1 MAALYDN
8 HFQNLVTYNKK
19 TSLYQVWKMQTMSMT
34 DDEYKREMLLFAKY
48 LEYCQPQKL
57 LINTNQLIFKAS
69 SKIQEWTQREIYFRL
84 EPIPLKK
91 IAFVLPYDQF
101 AEKSDEEINGFLIK
115 YPPQAKVKF
124 FTEEYEAISWLGN

>member
-8 HFQNLVTYNKK
+8 HFQNLIAYNDNN
-19 TSLYQVWKMQTMSMT
+19 SLYQIWKMQTLSMT

-57 LINTNQLIFKAS
+57 LINTNQLRFEVS
-69 SKIQEWTQREIYFRL
+69 PKIQEWSQREIYFRL

-91 IAFVLPYDQF
+91 ISFVIPYEQL
-101 AEKSDEEINGFLIK
+101 AEKSDEEINGFLAK
-115 YPPQAKVKF
+115 YPPQAKVKLF
-124 FTEEYEAISWLGN
+124 GEEYEAIGWLGN